1 MTLKKPQDFFH
12 REKKITTFNKPI
24 EKLVETPEMRSFSNA
39 FDSYKDNIN
48 KFNALSDTVKG
59 IESEL
64 ENYIN
69 KEELDHA
76 MVACSFLVNESIEE
90 LREKIE
96 TETQKSVYNLKKNVN
111 DISESINLFITD
123 EAPKLKKAV
132 STSEL
137 RFEGK
142 IKDFKDEVCL
152 DIEETLKETISK
164 NQSYLNKQNKNFEN
178 IKNDILS
185 LSEEL
190 NLDEIKNKKDSLD
203 KKINYLENLITDF
216 KKEKKKV
223 LSEGLLNE
231 PPSTKNQDPLTP
243 LDQKFVTF
251 DQLSEHYQ
259 LFINRIQQQ
268 ISTLGGGGETRLEFL
283 DDIDRSTALVN
294 NRVLKYD
301 AASKKFVGT
310 TAAGGQ
316 SLDEVLDIGNTT
328 NKGIVVGVVTAS
340 QFSGNITG
348 NASINVTGII
358 TAQRIFSSVHGEFTG
373 GSVLAS
379 SIVGTALS
387 ISGIST
393 LGVVNATSL
402 DVSGNIGIGS
412 QNPQAKLDVRGDIN
426 FQNSMLI
433 SNDGGINNID
443 HIWHGDT
450 PHDYGTNGTWNFVSD
465 GTAKQVGNSAIQ
477 IGFLKSSGGGYFI
490 GDVGIGTTNP
500 QAKLDVD
507 GTVTATDF
515 NSTSD
520 VKLKKNIKQ
529 IEDPM
534 SKIMTIEGVSFNW
547 KSDNRPSLGVIADD
561 LKNTLPELVSGD
573 DPKTVN
579 YNGLVGLL
587 IECVK
592 NQQQQIDELKDQLN
606 N

>member
-48 KFNALSDTVKG
+48 KFNALSDTVKE

-96 TETQKSVYNLKKNVN
+96 TETQRSVYNLKKNVN

-231 PPSTKNQDPLTP
+231 PPSTKNKDPLTP

-316 SLDEVLDIGNTT
+316 SLDEVLDIGNSTT
-328 NKGIVVGVVTAS
+328 KGIVVGIVTAS

-393 LGVVNATSL
+393 LGIVTSTTSIQSSNFYGPLTGNATSATEL
-402 DVSGNIGIGS
+402 NVISVGDDEEMFLTFVSGAGAGNKSFKSNSSLKI
-412 QNPQAKLDVRGDIN
+412 NP
-426 FQNSMLI
+426 S
-433 SNDGGINNID
+433 
-443 HIWHGDT
+443 
-450 PHDYGTNGTWNFVSD
+450 
-465 GTAKQVGNSAIQ
+465 TA
-477 IGFLKSSGGGYFI
+477 
-490 GDVGIGTTNP
+490 
-500 QAKLDVD
+500 
-507 GTVTATDF
+507 TVTAENF
-515 NSTSD
+515 NSASD
-520 VKLKKNIKQ
+520 LTLKENILNIDSPLDKL
-529 IEDPM
+529 
-534 SKIMTIEGVSFNW
+534 SKIKGVNFNW
-547 KSDNRPSLGVIADD
+547 KKSGNKSMGVIAQDIE
-561 LKNTLPELVSGD
+561 KVIPEIVSGEES
-573 DPKTVN
+573 KNVN
-579 YNGLVGLL
+579 YNGLIGLL

-592 NQQQQIDELKDQLN
+592 KQQEQIDELKDQLN

>member
-48 KFNALSDTVKG
+48 KFNALSDTVKE
-59 IESEL
+59 IELEL

-251 DQLSEHYQ
+251 EQLSEHYRV
-259 LFINRIQQQ
+259 FINRIQQQ
-268 ISTLGGGGETRLEFL
+268 LSTLGGGGAVRIQDM
-283 DDIDRSTALVN
+283 DDIDLSTAKVN
-294 NRVLKYD
+294 NKFLKYNSTSGKWEG
-301 AASKKFVGT
+301 ANASGGAGT
-310 TAAGGQ
+310 VDIIDDTTPQLGGN
-316 SLDEVLDIGNTT
+316 LDLNS
-328 NKGIVVGVVTAS
+328 N
-340 QFSGNITG
+340 NITG
-348 NASINVTGII
+348 T
-358 TAQRIFSSVHGEFTG
+358 
-373 GSVLAS
+373 
-379 SIVGTALS
+379 
-387 ISGIST
+387 
-393 LGVVNATSL
+393 
-402 DVSGNIGIGS
+402 GNI
-412 QNPQAKLDVRGDIN
+412 
-426 FQNSMLI
+426 
-433 SNDGGINNID
+433 NI
-443 HIWHGDT
+443 T
-450 PHDYGTNGTWNFVSD
+450 
-465 GTAKQVGNSAIQ
+465 
-477 IGFLKSSGGGYFI
+477 
-490 GDVGIGTTNP
+490 
-500 QAKLDVD
+500 
-507 GTVTATDF
+507 GTVTATDI
-515 NSTSD
+515 NSASD
-520 VKLKKNIKQ
+520 IKLKKNIKA
-529 IEDPM
+529 IENPI
-534 SKIMTIEGVSFNW
+534 SKIMEIEGVSFNW
-547 KSDNRPSLGVIADD
+547 KYNNKPSLGVTADH
-561 LKNTLPELVSGD
+561 LQNILPELVKED
-573 DPKTVN
+573 DIKSVN